1 MIVTLIFAWHIAA
14 AFATMFGMGILI
26 WLRVQNLPGST
37 TMYQMVDTNEPPH
50 TPEKTYKNG
59 HLHHNNHHPHPSY
72 NKSSSSINQIL
83 DSESEDV

>member
-1 MIVTLIFAWHIAA
+1 MMIVTLIFAWHIAA

-37 TMYQMVDTNEPPH
+37 AMYQMVDTNEPPQ

-59 HLHHNNHHPHPSY
+59 HLHNNHHTSY

>member
-14 AFATMFGMGILI
+14 ALATMFGMGILI

-37 TMYQMVDTNEPPH
+37 AMYQMVDTNEPLH
-50 TPEKTYKNG
+50 TPEKGYKNG
-59 HLHHNNHHPHPSY
+59 HIPY
-72 NKSSSSINQIL
+72 DKSSSSINQIL